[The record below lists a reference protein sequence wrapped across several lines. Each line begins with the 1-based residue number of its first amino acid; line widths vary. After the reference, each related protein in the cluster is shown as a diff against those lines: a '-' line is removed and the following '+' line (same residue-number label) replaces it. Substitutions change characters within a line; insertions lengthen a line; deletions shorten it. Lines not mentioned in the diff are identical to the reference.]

1 MPSARGS
8 AGGNAC
14 GPSSLL
20 MAMLQS
26 AQQNSSDAHLARERR
41 AALMPLGR
49 VFDQTM
55 EHRRGQMRFS
65 ANEFVGSKA
74 ADFLRRHGWT
84 QATLERLGTDAE
96 SIQDEGSDSSLDRS
110 NQAMIDRAL
119 EQGPIVIA
127 TDLGTG
133 AWGSTGDG
141 HMIVVTGRDKTNPGE
156 YVVYDPAGNYFSNP
170 TDHYGPGS
178 CGNGV
183 LYPASWLL
191 SYTTGGW
198 YLQLGRPS

>member
-1 MPSARGS
+1 V
-8 AGGNAC
+8 NA
-14 GPSSLL
+14 
-20 MAMLQS
+20 
-26 AQQNSSDAHLARERR
+26 SDGRISRERR
-41 AALMPLGR
+41 AALLPLGK

-65 ANEFVGSKA
+65 SNEFVGSKA

-96 SIQDEGSDSSLDRS
+96 SIQDESSDSSLDRS
-110 NQAMIDRAL
+110 NEAMIDRAL

-133 AWGSTGDG
+133 PWGTTGDG
-141 HMIVVTGRDKTNPGE
+141 HMIVVTGRDETNPGE

-170 TDHYGPGS
+170 TDHYGARS

-183 LYPASWLL
+183 LYPASWLIA
-191 SYTTGGW
+191 YTTGGW
-198 YLQLGRPS
+198 YLQLGRLS